1 MKSKR
6 SFWFTAGGYSI
17 IILLITLAVT
27 LNVYPGGYGY
37 IYDENAQQLTLE
49 RGMFVKEAV
58 TVEVNDD
65 NTLRYLLFQ
74 DEVNRAIQSW
84 VLSLTLGIFAVY
96 LLQRVIPAFQKRK
109 EDGIKVKDIL
119 HAVLLVF
126 SVVMMIMLLI
136 SLSGSIQYMEQV
148 FTTAAN

>member
-37 IYDENAQQLTLE
+37 IYDESTQQLTLE
-49 RGMFVKEAV
+49 RGTFVKEDV

-96 LLQRVIPAFQKRK
+96 LLQRVILAFQHRK
-109 EDGIKVKDIL
+109 EEGLRVKDIL
-119 HAVLLVF
+119 YAVLLLI
-126 SVVMMIMLLI
+126 SLVMMVMLLI
-136 SLSGSIQYMEQV
+136 SLSGSIQYLDQV
-148 FTTAAN
+148 FNTAAN

>member
-17 IILLITLAVT
+17 IILLMTLAVT
-27 LNVYPGGYGY
+27 LNIYPGGYGY
-37 IYDENAQQLTLE
+37 IYDETTQQLTLE
-49 RGMFVKEAV
+49 RGTFVKEDV

-65 NTLRYLLFQ
+65 NTLTYLLYQ

-96 LLQRVIPAFQKRK
+96 LLQRVIPTFQKRK
-109 EDGIKVKDIL
+109 EEGYRVKDIL
-119 HAVLLVF
+119 YAVL
-126 SVVMMIMLLI
+126 LLI
-136 SLSGSIQYMEQV
+136 SLVMMVLLLTSLSGSMQYLEQV
-148 FTTAAN
+148 FNTAAS